1 MASRYDNIEISR
13 NSSERDKKKMKKR
26 GIKFVNQFR
35 TPNISYPTEEE
46 QAFLDSRTV
55 VWKVGDRFYK
65 MANKYYGDPTYWWVI
80 AWFNQAPTESHVVV
94 GTTLEVPLPLDRAL
108 AIYYRRNS

>member
-1 MASRYDNIEISR
+1 MASRYDN
-13 NSSERDKKKMKKR
+13 
-26 GIKFVNQFR
+26 
-35 TPNISYPTEEE
+35 
-46 QAFLDSRTV
+46 AFLDSRTV

-80 AWFNQAPTESHVVV
+80 AWFNQTPTESHVVV